1 VTAIDATGSN
11 LYERS
16 AGVNDLCWPRRLSR
30 LRSNAG
36 NAKLTLRNGAG
47 QPTIETDARLA
58 RKHAQPA
65 LSALR

>member
-36 NAKLTLRNGAG
+36 NAKLTLRNGAVDK
-47 QPTIETDARLA
+47 TW
-58 RKHAQPA
+58 PA
-65 LSALR
+65 DD